1 MSFDVLALAVTFL
14 VGQIFPLFE
23 VVINDLLLFGLD
35 HEPHA
40 YLPLLVASPA
50 GDSRLGE
57 VHDIEGIVDALLATF
72 GFKVEPLLVAS
83 GIGVYLHVE
92 VVGIL

>member
-1 MSFDVLALAVTFL
+1 MCFYVLALAVAFL

-23 VVINDLLLFGLD
+23 VVIDDLLLFGLD
-35 HEPHA
+35 HDPHA
-40 YLPLLVASPA
+40 YLPLLVASPS

-57 VHDIEGIVDALLATF
+57 VHDIEGIVDAFLATF
-72 GFKVEPLLVAS
+72 GLKVEPLLMAS

-92 VVGIL
+92 VVSIL